1 MIGTDLLDPDD
12 PRPDGG
18 EGEELRIL
26 LHQAV
31 PELATPEDRME
42 RVRARAI
49 GTRRRRRAA
58 GLGAG
63 LTAGLVAAALAAAP
77 AIAPTPEHGVAA
89 GLGTAA
95 GPGVTGPAET
105 VPGGVPP
112 TPTIGPSATPT
123 MVPTPGSQVRF
134 SSYPNLALD
143 LPSGWYS
150 QSTFNG
156 DPRNGIGYLATGP
169 ISPASPC
176 RTAGIACPS
185 DTLLPVGGALLTLRL
200 VDQPDLVGKFTTSL
214 AVTSDVTLDKECLTL
229 GGTRELIGHRAV
241 ARTGTLVLIQLTACL
256 REPSHV
262 TIQQV
267 QQVLDSIR
275 TSEGSTPSS
284 TTTR

>member
-18 EGEELRIL
+18 EGEDELRIL

-49 GTRRRRRAA
+49 GTQRRRRAA

-77 AIAPTPEHGVAA
+77 AIAPTPERGVAA
-89 GLGTAA
+89 GPSVAA
-95 GPGVTGPAET
+95 GPAET
-105 VPGGVPP
+105 VPGGEPP
-112 TPTIGPSATPT
+112 APTAGASASATPT
-123 MVPTPGSQVRF
+123 MVPTARSQIHF
-134 SSYPNLALD
+134 TSYPNLALD

-150 QSTFNG
+150 QGTFSG
-156 DPRNGIGYLATGP
+156 DPRNGIGYLANGP
-169 ISPASPC
+169 IGPVSPC

-200 VDQPDLVGKFTTSL
+200 VDQPDLVGKFTTSS
-214 AVTSDVTLDKECLTL
+214 AVTSDIALDKECLTL

-241 ARTGTLVLIQLTACL
+241 ARTGTLVLIQLTACM
-256 REPSHV
+256 RVPSHV

-275 TSEGSTPSS
+275 AAEGSSPSP

>member
-89 GLGTAA
+89 GPGTAA

-105 VPGGVPP
+105 VPGGEPPAPTAGASPAPTTVP
-112 TPTIGPSATPT
+112 
-123 MVPTPGSQVRF
+123 MPGSQVHF
-134 SSYPNLALD
+134 SSYPSLVLD
-143 LPSGWYS
+143 LPRGWYS
-150 QSTFNG
+150 QSIFNG

-169 ISPASPC
+169 ISPAPPC

-185 DTLLPVGGALLTLRL
+185 DSLLPVGGALLTLRL
-200 VDQPDLVGKFTTSL
+200 VDQPDLVGKFTTESAL
-214 AVTSDVTLDKECLTL
+214 TSDVTLDKECLTL

-256 REPSHV
+256 REPSYL

-275 TSEGSTPSS
+275 TAEGSTPSAA
-284 TTTR
+284 TTR